1 VEVFQRRRLTLADRA
16 PKTYFWVITNATGF
30 AMPAVFLKD
39 RSLIHVGGTDA
50 ESFLHN
56 LITTDIVALGT
67 DEARPGALLTPQGK
81 ILFDFMVWRDGDGFA
96 IETDAG
102 QRDGLLKRLTMYKL
116 RAAVDLAAAAGDGIT
131 ASWGET
137 IGVGA
142 RDSRFTKAGVTL
154 ARRPRKHGD
163 DNVAL
168 YDALRVSLGIV
179 VSGADFALQD
189 AFPHDVLMDLN
200 GGLSFRKGCYV
211 GQEVVSRMQ
220 HRGTARRRVVSV
232 SADAALPATGTE
244 ITAAGKPV
252 GTLGSV
258 AGNKGLAIV
267 RIDRAG
273 EAITA
278 GTPLLA
284 GDVPVSLTLPAWSGL
299 SFPST
304 ADEASA

>member
-1 VEVFQRRRLTLADRA
+1 
-16 PKTYFWVITNATGF
+16 
-30 AMPAVFLKD
+30 MPAVFLKD
-39 RSLIHVGGTDA
+39 RSLLFVSGA
-50 ESFLHN
+50 EAQSFLQN
-56 LITTDIVALGT
+56 LITTDIVSLEA

-81 ILFDFMVWRDGDGFA
+81 ILFDFMIWQNSDGYT

-116 RAAVDLAAAAGDGIT
+116 RAAVTLAPGTEEGVT
-131 ASWGET
+131 VSWGEDAEGGQ
-137 IGVGA
+137 GV
-142 RDSRFTKAGVTL
+142 RDSQGVRDNRFAKAGVTL
-154 ARRPRKHGD
+154 TRRPGKHGD
-163 DNVAL
+163 DAKAL
-168 YDALRVSLGIV
+168 YDALRISHGIV
-179 VSGADFALQD
+179 TSGSDFALQD
-189 AFPHDVLMDLN
+189 AFPHDVLMDFN

-220 HRGTARRRVVSV
+220 HRGTARRRVVTV
-232 SADAALPATGTE
+232 SAATTLPEAGTE

-258 AGNKGLAIV
+258 EGGSGLAIV

-273 EAITA
+273 AAMAA

-284 GDVPVSLTLPAWSGL
+284 GETPVSLVLPEWSGL
-299 SFPST
+299 VFPAS